1 MKLFVDWMS
10 EHSLQA
16 LLAVS
21 AIFTFVWLL
30 YFRKRLQLGVA
41 TALILSLLHVL
52 IGVLCV
58 SVFAKIESLGNPNAT
73 GNMSL
78 FGGVFFMPII
88 YWIGAKLTKRSV
100 ADVFDVFTIC
110 LVFTLMCA
118 RFSCIITGCCQGA
131 KIPFVGFE
139 TLRWPTREAEIVFYI
154 FLLLIL
160 GRKVACGKTKGKI
173 YPVYMISY
181 GVFRFIT
188 ETFRESNSSK
198 SIIHIA
204 HLWALIAL
212 CIGISVYI
220 ELSRPKKVRQ

>member
-1 MKLFVDWMS
+1 MDWMS
-10 EHSLQA
+10 GHSLQA

-21 AIFTFVWLL
+21 AVFTFLWLL
-30 YFRKRLQLGVA
+30 HFRKRLQLGMVA
-41 TALILSLLHVL
+41 ALVLSLLHVL
-52 IGVLCV
+52 IGVFCV
-58 SVFAKIESLGNPNAT
+58 SIFARIEGLGDPSAT

-78 FGGVFFMPII
+78 FGGVFFMPIV
-88 YWIGAKLTKRSV
+88 YWVGAKLTKRSA

-131 KIPFVGFE
+131 KIPFAGLE
-139 TLRWPTREAEIVFYI
+139 ALRWPTREAEIVFYI
-154 FLLLIL
+154 LLLLIL
-160 GRKVACGKTKGKI
+160 GRKVVGGKTKGKM

-181 GVFRFIT
+181 GIFRFIT

-212 CIGISVYI
+212 CIGISIYV
-220 ELSRPKKVRQ
+220 ELSRPRKVRH